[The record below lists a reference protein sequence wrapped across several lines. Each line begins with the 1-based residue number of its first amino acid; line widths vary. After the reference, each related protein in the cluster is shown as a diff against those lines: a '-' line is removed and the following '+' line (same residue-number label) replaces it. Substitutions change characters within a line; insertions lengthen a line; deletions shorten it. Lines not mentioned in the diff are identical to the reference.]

1 MGISRFVNSGRA
13 EASRAS
19 LFYCANI
26 CGPDAQALSLFQK
39 DGWNSTINPYG
50 TMVSSRVA
58 TYVALVNDGFG
69 GRPTWSIPVQGSRFG
84 KANPPGYK
92 PEKYLNQYGRL
103 KGTGG
108 QPLRNF

>member
-1 MGISRFVNSGRA
+1 MVFTLSNTGRKNKI
-13 EASRAS
+13 RAS
-19 LFYCANI
+19 LLYCANI
-26 CGPDAQALSLFQK
+26 CGPGAQALSLFQK

-84 KANPPGYK
+84 KANPSGYK
-92 PEKYLNQYGRL
+92 PENYLNQYGRL
-103 KGTGG
+103 NGTGG

>member
-1 MGISRFVNSGRA
+1 MGISRFVNSGRP
-13 EASRAS
+13 EYSRAS
-19 LFYCANI
+19 LLYCPYM
-26 CGPDAQALSLFQK
+26 CGPKSQVLGVFQK

-84 KANPPGYK
+84 KANPPGYN
-92 PEKYLNQYGRL
+92 PGNYLNQYGRL
-103 KGTGG
+103 KRTGG